1 MDRYFHWRILRR
13 FVFRRA
19 MLAVL
24 VIVLALPALAVAAAT
39 EDGKPYFLVATP
51 DLSDPVFER
60 SVVLMLP
67 PGQPPELVVGLI
79 VNKPTDVEVKR
90 LFPKAAALKGVADD
104 AFLGGPVEPAS
115 ASIVMRGNGAP
126 SNVAHLL
133 DDLYLVTDAD
143 LVGGLLENPKP
154 GDNMRVIM
162 GRAQWTND
170 QLHAEIQEGSWYTV
184 PANVDMV
191 FSEDPTKVW
200 KAMVDRAQL
209 LEVEGPRL
217 PDDFTLLRCS
227 FDQVPR
233 GGSPAAR

>member
-1 MDRYFHWRILRR
+1 MDGFFHWRILKR
-13 FVFRRA
+13 FPLGRA
-19 MLAVL
+19 ILAAL
-24 VIVLALPALAVAAAT
+24 VIALSTASAFGA
-39 EDGKPYFLVATP
+39 DKPYFLVATT

-67 PGQPPELVVGLI
+67 PGVPPELVVGLI
-79 VNKPTDVEVKR
+79 VNKPTEVEVKK
-90 LFPKAAALKGVADD
+90 LYPKAASLKGVADE
-104 AFLGGPVEPAS
+104 AFLGGPVEPES
-115 ASIVMRGNGAP
+115 PSIVMRGSSAP

-143 LVGGLLENPKP
+143 LVSGLLENPKP
-154 GDNMRVIM
+154 GENMRLIM
-162 GRAQWTND
+162 GRAQWTRD
-170 QLHAEIQEGSWYTV
+170 QLHAEIAEGSWYAV

-191 FSEDPTKVW
+191 FSEDPAKVW
-200 KAMVDRAQL
+200 KTLVDRAQL
-209 LEVEGPRL
+209 LEVEGPQL

>member
-1 MDRYFHWRILRR
+1 MGDLFDWRILRR
-13 FVFRRA
+13 FPFGL
-19 MLAVL
+19 MLL
-24 VIVLALPALAVAAAT
+24 TALMIALSTAT
-39 EDGKPYFLVATP
+39 AFADDKPYFLVATP

-67 PGQPPELVVGLI
+67 PGVPPELVVGLI
-79 VNKPTDVEVKR
+79 VNKPTEVEVKK
-90 LFPKAAALKGVADD
+90 LYPKAASLKGVADD

-115 ASIVMRGNGAP
+115 PSIMMRGSSAP

-143 LVGGLLENPKP
+143 LVSGLLENPKP
-154 GDNMRVIM
+154 GDDMRLIM
-162 GRAQWTND
+162 GRAQWTRD

-191 FSEDPTKVW
+191 FSEDPDKVW

-209 LEVEGPRL
+209 LEVEEPQL
-217 PDDFTLLRCS
+217 PDYFTLLRCS

-233 GGSPAAR
+233 GESPAAR

>member
-1 MDRYFHWRILRR
+1 MGGFFHWRILRR
-13 FVFRRA
+13 FTLRC
-19 MLAVL
+19 AVL
-24 VIVLALPALAVAAAT
+24 AALVIAPAFPTAASA
-39 EDGKPYFLVATP
+39 EDNKPYFLVATN
-51 DLSDPVFER
+51 DLSDPIFEH

-79 VNKPTDVEVKR
+79 VNKPTDVEVKQ
-90 LFPKAAALKGVADD
+90 LFPKATALKGVADD
-104 AFLGGPVEPAS
+104 AFLGGPVEPAT
-115 ASIVMRGNGAP
+115 ASIVMRGNNAP

-143 LVGGLLENPKP
+143 LVSGLLENPKP
-154 GDNMRVIM
+154 GDNMRLIM
-162 GRAQWTND
+162 GRAQWTRD
-170 QLHAEIQEGSWYTV
+170 QLRAEIQEGSWYTV
-184 PANVDMV
+184 PASVDMV
-191 FSEDPTKVW
+191 FSEDPAKVW

-209 LEVEGPRL
+209 LEVEWPQL